1 MPDTSVPHK
10 RISKRSNGLLSE
22 GRTAQSSVDKT
33 VILRDKR
40 DGLDKKRKKSISKLI
55 FEEVN
60 VYQVNSKEC
69 VKTMHIL
76 MLNYR
81 AIAKGI
87 YSNGFL
93 IRDEVIFLS
102 GILSSM
108 AAFCFA
114 SGMNEDC
121 EAIEEA
127 VKKVLDQPITDE
139 NIDVFHKIYIK
150 LNVPH

>member
-10 RISKRSNGLLSE
+10 RISKRLNGLLSE
-22 GRTAQSSVDKT
+22 GRTAQASVEKT

-40 DGLDKKRKKSISKLI
+40 GGLDKKRKNSISKLI

-60 VYQVNSKEC
+60 VYQANSREC

-102 GILSSM
+102 GILSST

-114 SGMNEDC
+114 SGMNDDH
-121 EAIEEA
+121 EAIVEAVEEA
-127 VKKVLDQPITDE
+127 LGQLITIQDT
-139 NIDVFHKIYIK
+139 DVFHKIYVK